1 MATVPPPAQTAPAP
15 SAPTVHTLWAHTLVT
30 IVAVGVVF
38 VAVEHHLLH
47 PYFLAGAVLLAC
59 GWVTPQ
65 VALQLLAAYQRALL
79 TTPPAQPPPPTDR
92 LPPPGSL
99 GLLALLGPLA
109 AWLRHGSPGRSRT
122 STLLTILVVAVLTL
136 AGVAVLGALTQGC
149 GPGRELVMRVAP
161 GVPLPAS
168 CSPAGASRCS
178 GSVPEVCSA
187 SGRWWPATP
196 ASAPCAHG
204 CVADDAGAYCAAAD
218 AAVSP

>member
-1 MATVPPPAQTAPAP
+1 MATIPPPAQTAPAP
-15 SAPTVHTLWAHTLVT
+15 SASSVHTLWAHTLVT
-30 IVAVGVVF
+30 IVAVGAVF
-38 VAVEHHLLH
+38 LAVEHHLLH

-79 TTPPAQPPPPTDR
+79 TQPPAQPSPPTDR

-109 AWLRHGSPGRSRT
+109 HWLRHGSPGRSRA

-136 AGVAVLGALTQGC
+136 AGVAVLGALSMGC
-149 GPGRELVMRVAP
+149 GPGRELVMRVTP
-161 GVPLPAS
+161 GVPAAS
-168 CSPAGASRCS
+168 SCTPAGASRCE
-178 GSVPEVCSA
+178 GAVPVVCSA

-204 CVADDAGAYCAAAD
+204 CVVDDAGAYCAAAD
-218 AAVSP
+218 GGVR

>member
-1 MATVPPPAQTAPAP
+1 MAATIPPPAQTAPAP

-30 IVAVGVVF
+30 IVAVGAVF
-38 VAVEHHLLH
+38 VAVERRLLH

-79 TTPPAQPPPPTDR
+79 TTPPAQPQPPTDR

-109 AWLRHGSPGRSRT
+109 AWLHHGSPGRSRT
-122 STLLTILVVAVLTL
+122 STLLTILVVAVLTDSD
-136 AGVAVLGALTQGC
+136 AAVG
-149 GPGRELVMRVAP
+149 
-161 GVPLPAS
+161 S
-168 CSPAGASRCS
+168 SRCN
-178 GSVPEVCSA
+178 GAVPEVRSA

-204 CVADDAGAYCAAAD
+204 CVVDDGGAYCAADGGAR
-218 AAVSP
+218 

>member
-1 MATVPPPAQTAPAP
+1 MATIPPPAQTAPA
-15 SAPTVHTLWAHTLVT
+15 SSVHTLWAHTLVT
-30 IVAVGVVF
+30 IVAVGAVF
-38 VAVEHHLLH
+38 VAVERRLLH

-79 TTPPAQPPPPTDR
+79 TTPPAQPQPPTDR

-109 AWLRHGSPGRSRT
+109 AWLHHGSPGRSRT
-122 STLLTILVVAVLTL
+122 STLLTILVVVVLTL

-161 GVPLPAS
+161 GVPSPSS
-168 CSPAGASRCS
+168 CAPAGASRCE
-178 GSVPEVCSA
+178 GAVPVVCSA
-187 SGRWWPATP
+187 SGRWWAATP

-204 CVADDAGAYCAAAD
+204 CVTDDAGAYCAADGGAR
-218 AAVSP
+218 